1 MTVRQTWC
9 VAVSAGQKGKRKRDD
24 EAAAANS
31 SEATL
36 RHAAAKPVSEAKG
49 HTGYLT
55 FARRIVEEPDSVP
68 EEPADDVLPEDE

>member
-1 MTVRQTWC
+1 M
-9 VAVSAGQKGKRKRDD
+9 SAGQKGKRKRDD
-24 EAAAANS
+24 EAAAGSS

-36 RHAAAKPVSEAKG
+36 KHAAAKPVSEAKG

-68 EEPADDVLPEDE
+68 EDPAEDLLPEDE